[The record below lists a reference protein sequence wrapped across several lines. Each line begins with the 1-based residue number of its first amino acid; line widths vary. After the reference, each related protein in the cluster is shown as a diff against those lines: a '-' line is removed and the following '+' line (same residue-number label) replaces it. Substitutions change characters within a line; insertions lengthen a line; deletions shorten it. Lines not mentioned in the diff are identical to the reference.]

1 MPKEAVVLANVIQK
15 TRELANL
22 YLNLLK
28 DVDQY
33 KEFEVEGKKLNS
45 VFWIRAHMTVT
56 QNFLLLRSTGGETI
70 KIPWARQFGLGSTTI
85 TKELCPP
92 MEEITNMFEMVHEK
106 SVKHIAT
113 LDDAYLDQVNASGFE
128 FAGENSV
135 RSIIIHSIR
144 HEGTHA
150 GHLGWLCKLNGIKTM

>member
-1 MPKEAVVLANVIQK
+1 MSTEAVVLANVIQK
-15 TRELANL
+15 TRDLTNL

-45 VFWIRAHMTVT
+45 VFWIRAHLAVT

-70 KIPWARQFGLGSTTI
+70 KIPWARQFGLGSTATS
-85 TKELCPP
+85 KELCPP
-92 MEEITNMFEMVHEK
+92 MEEINNIFEMVHEK
-106 SVKHIAT
+106 SVQHISM
-113 LDDAYLDQVNASGFE
+113 LNDSYLDQVNATGFE

-150 GHLGWLCKLNGIKTM
+150 GHLGWLCKLYGIKTM